1 VYNLIVLKINNKE
14 TVIMLKNT
22 YMVEGGMEMK
32 NKVNRVVLVGTGFVG
47 SSYAFA
53 LLNQGVTEELVLID
67 INKEKSEGDA
77 MDLNHG
83 LPFAP
88 SPTKIWFG
96 DYSDCKDADI
106 VVLTAGAN
114 QKPGETRLDLV
125 EKNTKIFKG
134 IIDQVMASGF
144 NGIFVVATNPVD
156 ILTYATWKFSGL
168 PKERVIGS
176 GTILDTARFRYLLGE
191 YFNVDTR
198 NVHAYIIGEHGDTEL
213 PVWSHAFIGCRPISD
228 IMKEKA
234 EYKQEDLDQLFINV
248 RDAAYHIIERKGAT
262 YYGIAMGLVRLTKAI
277 LQNENCILTVSAYL
291 DGHYGQNDIY
301 IGVPAVVNRNGI
313 REVVELKLNDEE
325 KEKFNHSASVLKD
338 VMKRV
343 GL

>member
-1 VYNLIVLKINNKE
+1 
-14 TVIMLKNT
+14 
-22 YMVEGGMEMK
+22 MK
-32 NKVNRVVLVGTGFVG
+32 KKVNRVVLVGTGFVG

-67 INKEKSEGDA
+67 LNKEKSEGDA

-88 SPTKIWFG
+88 SRTRIWFG
-96 DYSDCKDADI
+96 DYSECKDADI

-125 EKNTKIFKG
+125 EKNTRIFKG
-134 IIDQVMASGF
+134 IVDQVMASGF
-144 NGIFVVATNPVD
+144 DGIFLIATNPVD

-176 GTILDTARFRYLLGE
+176 GTILDTARLRYELGE

-213 PVWSHAFIGCRPISD
+213 PVWSHANIGAKPLAEALEQ
-228 IMKEKA
+228 KED
-234 EYKQEDLDQLFINV
+234 YKQEDLEEIFVNV
-248 RDAAYHIIERKGAT
+248 RDAAYQIIQRKGAT
-262 YYGIAMGLVRLTKAI
+262 FYGIAMGLVRITKAI
-277 LQNENCILTVSAYL
+277 LQDENCILTVSALLEGQY
-291 DGHYGQNDIY
+291 GHEDIY
-301 IGVPAVVNRNGI
+301 IGVPCIVNRQGI
-313 REVVELKLNDEE
+313 REIVELNLNEEE
-325 KEKFNHSASVLKD
+325 KQKFSHSVEVLKKT
-338 VMKRV
+338 MKPV
-343 GL
+343 LESIK

>member
-1 VYNLIVLKINNKE
+1 
-14 TVIMLKNT
+14 MS
-22 YMVEGGMEMK
+22 

-83 LPFAP
+83 MPFAP

-96 DYSDCKDADI
+96 NYEDCKDADI

-125 EKNTKIFKG
+125 EKNTKIFKN

-144 NGIFVVATNPVD
+144 NGIFLVATNPVD

-191 YFNVDTR
+191 YFDVDTR

-213 PVWSHAFIGCRPISD
+213 PVWSHAFIGCRPIAD
-228 IMKEKA
+228 MMKEKPQ
-234 EYKQEDLDQLFINV
+234 YKQEDLDNIFVNV
-248 RDAAYHIIERKGAT
+248 RDAAYQIIERKGAT

-277 LQNENCILTVSAYL
+277 LQNENSVLTVSAYL
-291 DGHYGQNDIY
+291 EGQYGQNDMY
-301 IGVPAVVNRNGI
+301 IGVPAIVNRNGI
-313 REVVELKLNDEE
+313 REVVELQLSEEE
-325 KEKFNHSASVLKD
+325 KEKFIHSATVLKD

-343 GL
+343 GLQ

>member
-1 VYNLIVLKINNKE
+1 MAN
-14 TVIMLKNT
+14 
-22 YMVEGGMEMK
+22 G
-32 NKVNRVVLVGTGFVG
+32 VNRVALIGTGFVG

-53 LLNQGVTEELVLID
+53 MLNQGVTEELVLID
-67 INKEKSEGDA
+67 LNKEKSEGDA

-96 DYSDCKDADI
+96 DYSDCKDADL
-106 VVLTAGAN
+106 VVITAGAN

-125 EKNTKIFKG
+125 HKNMKIFES
-134 IIDQVMASGF
+134 IVSQVMASGF
-144 NGIFVVATNPVD
+144 DGIFLVATNPVD

-191 YFNVDTR
+191 YFQVDAR

-213 PVWSHAFIGCRPISD
+213 PVWSHADIGGRSVVD
-228 IMKEKA
+228 LVKERQQ
-234 EYKQEDLDQLFINV
+234 YKQEDLEEIFVNV

-277 LQNENCILTVSAYL
+277 LQNENSVLTVSAYL
-291 DGHYGQNDIY
+291 DGEYDQHDIY
-301 IGVPAVVNRNGI
+301 IGVPAIVNRTGI
-313 REVVELKLNDEE
+313 REIIELKLTEE
-325 KEKFNHSASVLKD
+325 ERAKFAHSANVLKQ
-338 VMKRV
+338 VMEPFFQDEVRP
-343 GL
+343 